1 MGEKIF
7 FKFIIDFGCCFETL
21 FLNMIDDLLEDNMN
35 HNHINGCMKAMTMH
49 HGENTSDWKI
59 QILQRNI

>member
-1 MGEKIF
+1 
-7 FKFIIDFGCCFETL
+7 
-21 FLNMIDDLLEDNMN
+21 MIDDLLEDNMN